1 MTEAAGTPGGERAPG
16 LARRMACF
24 VYEGMLL
31 FGLGLLPGALGA
43 VYAAASGHPATP
55 ASDAVLRVVTF
66 VFFGA
71 YFVWFWS
78 RRGQTLPMQT
88 WHIRVV
94 GPDGRPPTPI
104 RAVVRLAAACLW
116 FAPASALA
124 AANGWSRW
132 QGLAA
137 IGVGIAVWALLALL
151 HPQRQFWH
159 DAIAGTRLV
168 GAAPLRRRTQSAP

>member
-1 MTEAAGTPGGERAPG
+1 MTEAAIAPVRDHAPA

-31 FGLGLLPGALGA
+31 FGLALIPGALGA
-43 VYAAASGHPATP
+43 IYIAASGHGATP
-55 ASDAVLRVVTF
+55 ASDTLLRIF
-66 VFFGA
+66 AFAFFGA

-94 GPDGRPPTPI
+94 GPDDTPPRPA
-104 RAVVRLAAACLW
+104 RAVARLAAACLW

-124 AANGWSRW
+124 AVSGWTRW
-132 QGLAA
+132 QALAA
-137 IGVGIAVWALLALL
+137 VAIGILAWALLALL

-168 GAAPLRRRTQSAP
+168 SAPTRR

>member
-1 MTEAAGTPGGERAPG
+1 MTDAASAPGRDRAPG

-31 FGLGLLPGALGA
+31 FGLGLIPGALGA
-43 VYAAASGHPATP
+43 IHMAASGHNPTP
-55 ASDAVLRVVTF
+55 ASNTVLRLFTLAA
-66 VFFGA
+66 FGS

-94 GPDGRPPTPI
+94 GPDGAPPRPA
-104 RAVVRLAAACLW
+104 RALARFAAACLW
-116 FAPASALA
+116 FAPASLLA
-124 AANGWSRW
+124 ALSGWTRW

-137 IGVGIAVWALLALL
+137 VGAGIVAWALLALL

-159 DAIAGTRLV
+159 DAIAGTRLL
-168 GAAPLRRRTQSAP
+168 AAQPPRRP